1 MSEYTKTYS
10 VGHSSL
16 PFPIVFVSKQD
27 AIDWANKNLF
37 GEYQLTKDEM
47 LGEGWTKTLRAK
59 VS

>member
-37 GEYQLTKDEM
+37 GEYQK
-47 LGEGWTKTLRAK
+47 R
-59 VS
+59 